1 VFDGELVTPTLESG
15 ALSGVTRNLVIAWF
29 GAVER
34 DVPLAKLAEADEIFL
49 TSTTR
54 DVQAI
59 HRADDRDL
67 AVPGEVTAAVAKVF
81 AERSAEDLD
90 P

>member
-1 VFDGELVTPTLESG
+1 
-15 ALSGVTRNLVIAWF
+15 VIAWF

-34 DVPLAKLAEADEIFL
+34 DVPLARLAEADEIFL

-54 DVQAI
+54 DVQAV
-59 HRADDRDL
+59 HRCDDRDL
-67 AVPGEVTAAVAKVF
+67 PAPGEVTAAVAKVF
-81 AERSAEDLD
+81 AERSAEDID